1 MGRMDKEEFNRIVD
15 EKLPD
20 SGPITEEDR
29 LLTKKEGTRFRGA
42 LRLSL
47 GMFWTD
53 GEYNEYRDK
62 VLATPLP

>member
-1 MGRMDKEEFNRIVD
+1 MGYMDKEEFNRIVD
-15 EKLPD
+15 ENLPD

-29 LLTKKEGTRFRGA
+29 LLTKKEGNRFRGA

-47 GMFWTD
+47 GRFWID
-53 GEYNEYRDK
+53 KEYNDYRDK